1 MVATT
6 YGDGSTLGTFARIQ
20 IEARWTIRTSV
31 LHTPYSYVLYSKAEL
46 GSMIQSLTDE
56 LGRYWTSRAMVTR
69 ISCNTVEHQYVPN
82 SIRVHPKIPWR

>member
-31 LHTPYSYVLYSKAEL
+31 LHTPYSYAEL

-56 LGRYWTSRAMVTR
+56 LHHALWPLASAA
-69 ISCNTVEHQYVPN
+69 IQ
-82 SIRVHPKIPWR
+82 